1 MGNTL
6 IVGAQWGDEGKGKII
21 DTLAGDYSVVVR
33 YQGGNNAG
41 HTVEI
46 GDQRYVLHLLPSGV
60 LRKNTI
66 NIIGNNVVID
76 PGELIKEIEGLRE
89 RGIKVDPENLRI
101 SEGAQLILPYHILL
115 DKITGKGVGTTYR
128 GIGPAYTDKT
138 ARVGIRMIDLFDE
151 SALEEKVKERTHFMN
166 WVMSYPKW
174 HNKKRVS
181 ANEIYE
187 GLLEARKVLL
197 PFVERDMV
205 GLIRKF
211 DGHILAEGAQGTL
224 LDVDEGTYP
233 FVTSSNTTIGGALVG
248 IGLRVEFD
256 RVIGVMKAYT
266 TRVGGGPFPTE
277 LKDSIGD
284 RIRERGREF
293 GSTTGRTRKVGWL
306 DVPALRYANDVN
318 GFTELD
324 MVKLDV
330 LSGEKTLKICVGYSK
345 DGKRLD
351 YFPVRELDHVEPIYE
366 EILGWGKDIRGIQL
380 IDSLPE
386 EAIDYVDRLEE
397 LIQVPIL
404 SVGTGPDREHILLR
418 GPLI

>member
-101 SEGAQLILPYHILL
+101 SEGAQLILQYHILL

-151 SALEEKVKERTHFMN
+151 SALEEK
-166 WVMSYPKW
+166 
-174 HNKKRVS
+174 
-181 ANEIYE
+181 
-187 GLLEARKVLL
+187 
-197 PFVERDMV
+197 
-205 GLIRKF
+205 
-211 DGHILAEGAQGTL
+211 
-224 LDVDEGTYP
+224 
-233 FVTSSNTTIGGALVG
+233 
-248 IGLRVEFD
+248 
-256 RVIGVMKAYT
+256 
-266 TRVGGGPFPTE
+266 
-277 LKDSIGD
+277 
-284 RIRERGREF
+284 
-293 GSTTGRTRKVGWL
+293 
-306 DVPALRYANDVN
+306 
-318 GFTELD
+318 
-324 MVKLDV
+324 
-330 LSGEKTLKICVGYSK
+330 
-345 DGKRLD
+345 
-351 YFPVRELDHVEPIYE
+351 
-366 EILGWGKDIRGIQL
+366 
-380 IDSLPE
+380 
-386 EAIDYVDRLEE
+386 
-397 LIQVPIL
+397 
-404 SVGTGPDREHILLR
+404 
-418 GPLI
+418 